1 MNSKYS
7 NETYIIAEIGQNH
20 NGDIGICKALI
31 DQLVEPLYDSV
42 SNNRLNSINA
52 VKLIKRDLDE
62 ELSAEMMDKPYDSIH
77 SFGKTFREHRQV
89 LELSYKEHCEI
100 SDYAHSKGI
109 DFIDTLCSPKTA
121 DLLAMTKIDKVKIAS
136 RDICNIPLLKK
147 IAQNNA
153 DVILSIGMAGEEEL
167 STALDIVDAGGKNEI
182 GILHCLSQYPACFDR
197 LNLNSIQK
205 LKDRFGNR
213 CTIGYS
219 DHSLGIHIPLAAVA
233 MGAEIIEKHVT
244 FDKTM
249 KGTDQAC
256 SAEPQEMRQL
266 VYNIR
271 TLEQAFGTHA
281 IFRDEV
287 TTPASIKLGRSLAS
301 KVDMR
306 RGDIIRESD
315 IHMISPGNG
324 LKWNMMQEIVGKKL
338 IKDMPMNTLIDME
351 SLQ

>member
-1 MNSKYS
+1 MIFKCT

-20 NGDIGICKALI
+20 NGEVGICKALI
-31 DQLVEPLYDSV
+31 DQLAEPLYDSA
-42 SNNRLNSINA
+42 SGSRLNSINA

-62 ELSAEMMDKPYDSIH
+62 ELSAEMKNSPYDSIH
-77 SFGKTFREHRQV
+77 SFGKTFGEHRRF

-100 SDYAHSKGI
+100 SDYAHSKGL

-121 DLLAMTKIDKVKIAS
+121 DLLDMTKIDRVKIAS
-136 RDICNIPLLKK
+136 RDICNIPLLKR
-147 IAQNNA
+147 IARNNT

-167 STALDIVDAGGKNEI
+167 STALDIVDTGGNRI
-182 GILHCLSQYPACFDR
+182 SILHCLSQYPACFDR
-197 LNLNSIQK
+197 LNLNSIQE
-205 LKDRFGNR
+205 LKDRFGKR

-244 FDKTM
+244 LDKTM

-256 SAEPQEMRQL
+256 SAESQEMRQL
-266 VYNIR
+266 VHDIR
-271 TLEQAFGTHA
+271 TLEKAFGTHA

-287 TTPASIKLGRSLAS
+287 TTAASVKLGRSLAS
-301 KVDMR
+301 KVDMH

-324 LKWNMMQEIVGKKL
+324 LKWNMMQSIVGRTL
-338 IKDMPMNTLIDME
+338 IKDIPMNTLIDME